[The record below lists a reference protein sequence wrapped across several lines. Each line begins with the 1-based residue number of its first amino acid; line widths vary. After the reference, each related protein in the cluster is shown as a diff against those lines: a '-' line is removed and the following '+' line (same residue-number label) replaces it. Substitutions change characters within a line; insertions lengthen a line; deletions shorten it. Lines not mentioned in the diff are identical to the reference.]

1 MDMVSAI
8 GWNRGDPMR
17 TQKGFTLAE
26 LLMVVAIIGIL
37 ATIGVPSFRS
47 LILDNRLSST
57 ANSLL
62 GVMQMARSEA
72 AMLRSTITVCAASRD
87 QSACVDDANWSAGI
101 LITQGSDILRV
112 VPLSSAG
119 VTITSTRP
127 RIDYRGDGKTT
138 AASFTLNDSRGDA
151 FARKIQ
157 VNAIGQ
163 ACSGVSCS

>member
-1 MDMVSAI
+1 
-8 GWNRGDPMR
+8 MR
-17 TQKGFTLAE
+17 TQKGFTLTE
-26 LLMVVAIIGIL
+26 LLIVVAIIGIL

-47 LILDNRLSST
+47 LILENRLTST
-57 ANSLL
+57 ANNLL

-72 AMLRSTITVCAASRD
+72 AKLHSTITVCAASPD
-87 QSACVDDANWSAGI
+87 QSTCVNDANWSAGI
-101 LITQGSDILRV
+101 LITQGDDILRV
-112 VPLSSAG
+112 VPLSSAD

-138 AASFTLNDSRGDA
+138 AASFRLNDSRGDG
-151 FARKIQ
+151 FERVIQ